1 MKPEVFDAALR
12 ECVGGTEVSK
22 VREPQVRGR
31 LLANGE
37 PNYESHAGDKFSD
50 LKKSPKGPGRLQGFI
65 GSVGLERS
73 AA

>member
-31 LLANGE
+31 LLVNRE
-37 PNYESHAGDKFSD
+37 PNYESQGGDKFSD

>member
-1 MKPEVFDAALR
+1 
-12 ECVGGTEVSK
+12 VSK

-31 LLANGE
+31 LLANRE
-37 PNYESHAGDKFSD
+37 PNYESQGGDKFSD